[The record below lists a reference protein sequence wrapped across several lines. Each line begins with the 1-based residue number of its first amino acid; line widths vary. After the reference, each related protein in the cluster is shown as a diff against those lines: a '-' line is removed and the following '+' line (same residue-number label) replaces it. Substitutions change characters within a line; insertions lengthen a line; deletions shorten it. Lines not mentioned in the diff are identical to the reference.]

1 MKLTDIKKPILVTG
15 ASGFI
20 GSQLVNRLIDKK
32 IEVHLLLRKS
42 SKLDKLNIN
51 KLKFIKVKRIN
62 FENLKK
68 IDNYIKKV
76 RPKTI
81 FHLASSGNN
90 EKLNR
95 RELTLINYNFLKNF
109 YLICLK
115 YNFYIFIN
123 TGSVSEYGT
132 SKKVTKFKE
141 NKMFDKISYY
151 GKSKLQGTN
160 FVSELARLKKK
171 NTVTIRPFYVYGPN
185 ENNNRL
191 ISSLISAMKSNNL
204 ISLPKNTET
213 FRDFIYIDDVID
225 FYLVIAKSK
234 KKYFGEIFNI
244 GTGKKTKI
252 INIFKILK
260 KIYKYKLNPT
270 HNYTKKEEANYS
282 SVASMIK
289 SRREFKFNSKINL
302 THGIKKTL
310 DWFLNQTF

>member
-1 MKLTDIKKPILVTG
+1 MKLTDIKKPILITG

-51 KLKFIKVKRIN
+51 KLKFIKIKRIN
-62 FENLKK
+62 FDNLKK
-68 IDNYIKKV
+68 IDDYVKRVK
-76 RPKTI
+76 PKTI

-90 EKLNR
+90 EKLDKK
-95 RELTLINYNFLKNF
+95 ELTKINYNFLRNF

-123 TGSVSEYGT
+123 TGSVSEYGE
-132 SKKVTKFKE
+132 SKKITKFKE
-141 NKMFDKISYY
+141 NKIFNKISYY
-151 GKSKLQGTN
+151 GKSKLKGTN
-160 FVSELARLKKK
+160 FISEVAKLKKK

-191 ISSLISAMKSNNL
+191 ISNLTIAMKNNKL

-234 KKYFGEIFNI
+234 KIYFGEIFNL

-260 KIYKYKLNPT
+260 KINKYKLNPT
-270 HNYTKKEEANYS
+270 HNYSKKEEANYS
-282 SVASMIK
+282 SVACMLK
-289 SRREFKFNSKINL
+289 SKREFKFKSKINL